1 MSNPPFAIT
10 PKILN
15 LVSNITEVVT
25 KLEILEFNIDLKLR
39 KSSKIKTITG
49 TLQIEG
55 NSYPFIEYMLES
67 ILIICEETLQ
77 NVPKN
82 VPKKRMQEIIESI
95 KNNKFITIE
104 ELANNL
110 NVSAKTIKR
119 DLDKLKKD
127 NILQRVGKK
136 GGYWKILS

>member
-1 MSNPPFAIT
+1 MSNPPFTIT
-10 PKILN
+10 QKIVN

-25 KLEILEFNIDLKLR
+25 KLEMLEFNIDLKLR

-110 NVSAKTIKR
+110 NLSAKTIKR

-136 GGYWKILS
+136 GGY

>member
-1 MSNPPFAIT
+1 MSNPPFTIT

-25 KLEILEFNIDLKLR
+25 KLEMLEFNIDLKLR

-110 NVSAKTIKR
+110 NLSAKTIKR

-136 GGYWKILS
+136 GGY

>member
-1 MSNPPFAIT
+1 VSNPPFTIT

-25 KLEILEFNIDLKLR
+25 KLEMLEFNIDLKLR

-110 NVSAKTIKR
+110 NLSAKTIKR

-136 GGYWKILS
+136 GGY